1 MAGRT
6 PPTSTTGIGD
16 GGSAGGAVGGGGAA
30 GGKPGDLCNLSF
42 TTPLNGP
49 DPAVVATL
57 KDGDV
62 LRVDVRAG
70 TPYPSVVC
78 VVPLTGKV
86 AGSLATAMEVADL
99 IECHGKGHR
108 YSARVSGSGQPPL
121 VQVYRTRLPSA

>member
-6 PPTSTTGIGD
+6 PPTSTTGMGD
-16 GGSAGGAVGGGGAA
+16 GGSAGGAAGVGGAA
-30 GGKPGDLCNLSF
+30 GGKLGDLCNLSF

-121 VQVYRTRLPSA
+121 VQVYRTGLPSA